1 MIRIN
6 LLPFRAA
13 RAKEN
18 IRKQVS
24 IFLLLLVFVA
34 VTMTYI
40 TIMID
45 KKVTNLESEI
55 AQINVQI
62 KEYKSKADEVTAI
75 EKALVILE
83 QKLNVV
89 HSLEAMR
96 KEPVLLLEA
105 MTRLVVPEQM
115 WITSLKASGETV
127 TLSGVAFDNRAV
139 ADFMTNIEN
148 SSMFKTVDLNTLQMS
163 EMQSVKV
170 KTFEVLAS
178 RPVSDIVD
186 NNQKKQS
193 KKK

>member
-34 VTMTYI
+34 LTMTYI
-40 TIMID
+40 TIVID

-115 WITSLKASGETV
+115 WITSLKTSGASV
-127 TLSGVAFDNRAV
+127 TLSGVAFDNRTV

-148 SSMFKTVDLNTLQMS
+148 SSMFKTVDLHTLQMK

-178 RPVSDIVD
+178 KPVSDIAD